1 MLQRHLGH
9 HLCDLFQRAGSS
21 RKGNKYIPQFD
32 HLRLPFC
39 HILRDDQLRD
49 LIILV
54 FHINE
59 KLWLHPDDFSTCLQ
73 HALRQFSH
81 EAGFGTSVDQA
92 VATLSN
98 PGAEFPHRHFQCR
111 IFSFICS
118 QIHCNVHACSPFFP
132 CFLCV

>member
-32 HLRLPFC
+32 HLHLPFC

-59 KLWLHPDDFSTCLQ
+59 KLWLHADDFSACLQ
-73 HALRQFSH
+73 YALCQFSH
-81 EAGFGTSVDQA
+81 ES
-92 VATLSN
+92 
-98 PGAEFPHRHFQCR
+98 
-111 IFSFICS
+111 
-118 QIHCNVHACSPFFP
+118 
-132 CFLCV
+132 